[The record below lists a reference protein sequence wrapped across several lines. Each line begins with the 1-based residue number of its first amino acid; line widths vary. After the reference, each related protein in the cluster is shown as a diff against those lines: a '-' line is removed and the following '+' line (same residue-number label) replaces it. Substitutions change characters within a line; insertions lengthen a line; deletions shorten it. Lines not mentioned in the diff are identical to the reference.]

1 MQRQS
6 HILARYALLALLL
19 TTPVIVG
26 CRDRGPAVPT
36 QPASDDGLAEVV
48 TSEHIQ
54 ALGVLVPARQM
65 QVSFIMAGV
74 TDSVVAQVGTPVQ
87 AGDVLAAL
95 DATPLKY
102 ELQQARE
109 TVTLRQAELDGL
121 SFGASDVLIQGAQ
134 ATHDQQVAEA
144 QIALQLA
151 QLSREEGRAKAEAER
166 QARQQAIALAQGQ
179 LERAETQLVQAQVQA
194 PSADIV
200 VAEVNLDRAKDALEM
215 VQVEY
220 DKAIHRDWEPP
231 EVRDAYARAL
241 RAAEQDLQ
249 LAQAAFV
256 AAQDALTAHELGV
269 VDLTT
274 QRDTAALQLTQ
285 TLSSKLVYSPTLA
298 MLDVEVQRAE
308 LRLDGLQ
315 AWHNPQ
321 LDPAPAT
328 EIARAEAQLHQAV
341 LAVEQLQWR
350 LEATELLAPFDGVVS
365 KVYFGAGEWAS
376 AGAPVVELLDTS
388 RWLVQTRNV
397 GELEIGRVRLG
408 MQALVKVNA
417 FQGQTLKGR
426 VIRIAPDAVVQ
437 QGDTTYTLTIE
448 LEPTDLNLRPGMTTQ
463 IEVVT
468 E

>member
-1 MQRQS
+1 V
-6 HILARYALLALLL
+6 LANLD
-19 TTPVIVG
+19 TTP
-26 CRDRGPAVPT
+26 
-36 QPASDDGLAEVV
+36 LE
-48 TSEHIQ
+48 
-54 ALGVLVPARQM
+54 
-65 QVSFIMAGV
+65 
-74 TDSVVAQVGTPVQ
+74 
-87 AGDVLAAL
+87 
-95 DATPLKY
+95 Y

-121 SFGASDVLIQGAQ
+121 LVGASDALIQEAE

-151 QLSREEGRAKAEAER
+151 QLSREEGRAKARAER
-166 QARQQAIALAQGQ
+166 RARQQSITLAQAQ
-179 LERAETQLVQAQVQA
+179 LERAETQLAQAQAQA

-200 VAEVNLDRAKDALEM
+200 VAGVNLDRAKDALEM
-215 VQVEY
+215 AQVEY

-249 LAQAAFV
+249 LAQAASV
-256 AAQDALTAHELGV
+256 AAQDALTAHKLDV
-269 VDLTT
+269 VDLTI
-274 QRDTAALQLTQ
+274 QRDAAALQLTQ
-285 TLSSKLVYSPTLA
+285 TLSSELVFSPTIA

-315 AWHNPQ
+315 SWRNPH
-321 LDPAPAT
+321 LDPVPTT
-328 EIARAEAQLHQAV
+328 EIARAEALLRQAV

-350 LEATELLAPFDGVVS
+350 LDGTELLAPFDGVVS
-365 KVYFGAGEWAS
+365 KVYLGPGEWTS
-376 AGAPVVELLDTS
+376 AGAPVVELLDVS
-388 RWLVQTRNV
+388 RWLAQTKNV

-408 MQALVKVNA
+408 MQALVKINA
-417 FQGQTLKGR
+417 LQGQTLNGR
-426 VIRIAPDAVVQ
+426 VISIAPDAVVQ

-448 LEPTDLNLRPGMTTQ
+448 LEPRDLNLRPGMTTQ